1 MTAIAGYWSFTG
13 NPDAGANCARML
25 KALAIYGPDA
35 SDWREDDGV
44 AIGRALFSTL
54 PEDRFDAQPLTGG
67 GGRYRMVADI
77 RIDNREELTDALG
90 LERDRAASMA
100 DAALLLAA
108 WERWQ
113 DGAFARIVG
122 DYAFA
127 LWDGEARQLIL
138 ARDAVGARPLFY
150 HRGRGFLAFATMAK
164 GLHAI
169 PEIPIAP
176 NVERVAEELALLPE
190 AGSQSFF
197 EGIERV
203 EPGSYVV
210 LSQEGARSRR
220 HWDPPRTTLKLRG
233 PDDYADALRDQ
244 LDRAVKARL
253 RGADGAVAAH
263 LSAGFDSAAVATS
276 AALQLAP
283 GKIFAFTAV
292 PREGYE
298 GPDPRNR
305 FGDEGP
311 GAAATAAQ
319 HANIEH
325 VLIRTPGQSP
335 LDHLDRHYFLFERPV
350 LNICNKVWSD
360 AINQAAR
367 DRGLRVL
374 LTGGMGNMTISYD
387 GITLLPTLIRTGR
400 WLRWL
405 REGGALV
412 RNTDM
417 RARGLLAMSFGPYLP
432 GPVWNWLNRQVR
444 GADMGL
450 DTHSALR
457 PGRIAR
463 DKLEARARERALD
476 FNYRPRKDGF
486 EARMWTLR
494 RTDLGNY
501 NKGILGGWGLDVRDP
516 TADRRL
522 IEFCLSVPE
531 DQYLRNGELKA
542 LARRAFAQRLPKETL
557 ESRKKGVQAVDW
569 HEGLT
574 AARAS
579 LSTEIERLSN
589 CSNAAETLDLAQ
601 LRMLTENWPEGGW
614 ERDSVVFAYRLKLL
628 RGISNGH
635 FLRKASGSNG

>member
-1 MTAIAGYWSFTG
+1 MTAIAGYWSFPG
-13 NPDAGANCARML
+13 NPDAGPNCARML

-35 SDWREDDGV
+35 SDWREDDGI
-44 AIGRALFSTL
+44 AIGRALFRTL

-67 GGRYRMVADI
+67 GGRYRLAADI
-77 RIDNREELTDALG
+77 RIDNRDELAAALG
-90 LERDRAASMA
+90 LERARAESMA
-100 DAALLLAA
+100 DSALLLAA
-108 WERWQ
+108 WERWH
-113 DGAFARIVG
+113 DGALPRMVG

-127 LWDGEARQLIL
+127 LWDGEARKLIL
-138 ARDAVGARPLFY
+138 ARDAVGARPLYY

-164 GLHAI
+164 GLHALPDI
-169 PEIPIAP
+169 PVVP
-176 NVERVAEELALLPE
+176 NVERVAEEVALLPE

-197 EGIERV
+197 AGIERV
-203 EPGSYVV
+203 EPGCYVV
-210 LSQEGARSRR
+210 LSQEGVRTQR
-220 HWDPPRTTLKLRG
+220 HWNPSRTTLKLRG
-233 PDDYADALRDQ
+233 PGDYADALRDQ
-244 LDRAVKARL
+244 LDQAVEARL
-253 RGADGAVAAH
+253 RGADGGVAAH

-276 AALQLAP
+276 AALQMAP
-283 GKIFAFTAV
+283 GKLFAFTAV
-292 PREGYE
+292 PRQGYD

-311 GAAATAAQ
+311 GAAATAAR

-350 LNICNKVWSD
+350 LNLCNKVWSD

-367 DRGLRVL
+367 DRGLRIL

-450 DTHSALR
+450 DGHSALR

-463 DKLEARARERALD
+463 DELEKRARERALD
-476 FNYRPRKDGF
+476 FNYRPRRDGF

-531 DQYLRNGELKA
+531 DQYMRNGELKA
-542 LARRAFAQRLPKETL
+542 LARRAFAQRLPRETL
-557 ESRKKGVQAVDW
+557 EGRKKGIQAVDW

-574 AARAS
+574 AARAA
-579 LSTEIERLSN
+579 LSAEIERLDHCGS
-589 CSNAAETLDLAQ
+589 AAETIDLAR
-601 LRMLTENWPEGGW
+601 LRALTANWPEDGW
-614 ERDSVVFAYRLKLL
+614 ERDSVIFAYRLALL
-628 RGISNGH
+628 RGVSNGH